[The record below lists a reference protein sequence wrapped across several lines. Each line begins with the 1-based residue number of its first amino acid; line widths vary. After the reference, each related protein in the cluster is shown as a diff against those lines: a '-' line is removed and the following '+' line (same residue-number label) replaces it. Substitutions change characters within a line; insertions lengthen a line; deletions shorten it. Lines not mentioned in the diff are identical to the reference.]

1 MRVLLD
7 ECVPRKLKISMSG
20 HECRTVPEEGLAG
33 KRNGE
38 LLALAENAGFNVF
51 LSLDRGIEF
60 QQNLQSRRIAVLL
73 VRARSSRLADLLP
86 HVPEIL
92 KSLESPRPGEVVR
105 VG

>member
-7 ECVPRKLKISMSG
+7 ECIPRKLKSSLTG

-38 LLALAENAGFNVF
+38 LLSLAERAAFDVF
-51 LSLDRGIEF
+51 LSVDRGIAF
-60 QQNLQSRRIAVLL
+60 QQSLQSRRIAVLL
-73 VRARSSRLADLLP
+73 VRAQSNRLADLLT

-92 KSLESPRPGEVVR
+92 KRLESLRHGEVVV

>member
-7 ECVPRKLKISMSG
+7 ECVPRKLKSSLAG

-38 LLALAENAGFNVF
+38 LLALAEQAGFDVF
-51 LSLDRGIEF
+51 PSVDRGIEF

-73 VRARSSRLADLLP
+73 VRARSSRLSDLLP
-86 HVPEIL
+86 HVPGML
-92 KSLESPRPGEVVR
+92 KKLESLGPGELVI

>member
-1 MRVLLD
+1 MKVLLD
-7 ECVPRKLKISMSG
+7 ECVPRKLKSSLSG

-38 LLALAENAGFNVF
+38 LLALAETAGFNLF
-51 LSLDRGIEF
+51 LTVDRGIEF
-60 QQNLQSRRIAVLL
+60 QQNLQSRSIAVLL

-86 HVPEIL
+86 HVPETL
-92 KSLESPRPGEVVR
+92 KRLETIRPGEVVV